1 MNIVKLFSAIY
12 HENVEEIR
20 KVISEN
26 PETLTQI
33 FKEENRF
40 DHKMTNELY
49 SLCNNDSSLSDPNY
63 REENALLFASRLGKK
78 DICKILIEEFS
89 ADINAKNVYGFNPLM
104 NALTEQ
110 TNQNIDTALMFLE
123 CKEINLKHT
132 NAGRY
137 DAMGHFLRNWQHI
150 YSGINPKLSIN
161 KVQEMIDAFLEK
173 GFDINKPQG
182 KSGETGFLLACGAHS
197 WIVALYLISK
207 GADYSVNNNYLNS
220 DRNIYS
226 ILCSNEYLPPKAK
239 EEILSIMEKIINEL
253 GSPYGEFKKP
263 ENLYVCPISGEIREF
278 NQERYG

>member
-63 REENALLFASRLGKK
+63 REENALLFAARLGKK

-104 NALTEQ
+104 NALHVHTDK
-110 TNQNIDTALMFLE
+110 NIDTAIMLLNNE
-123 CKEINLKHT
+123 NINLKHK
-132 NAGRY
+132 NAGKFNIL
-137 DAMGHFLRNWQHI
+137 GHFLRNWQHI
-150 YSGINPKLSIN
+150 YGGIKPELSIN
-161 KVQEMIDAFLEK
+161 KVQEMIDEILNK
-173 GFDINKPQG
+173 GFDINEPQG
-182 KSGETGFLLACGAHS
+182 KSGETGFLLACGSHS
-197 WIVALYLISK
+197 WIVVIYLISK
-207 GADYSVNNNYLNS
+207 GADYSISNDYLYPNK
-220 DRNIYS
+220 DMYTYF
-226 ILCSNEYLPPKAK
+226 CSNQYLKPAVK
-239 EEILSIMEKIINEL
+239 EELLGIIEKVIKDMGE
-253 GSPYGEFKKP
+253 PYGPYKKP
-263 ENLYVCPISGEIREF
+263 DNLYVCPLTGDILEYD
-278 NQERYG
+278 QERFG